1 MSSCTSATQYLSV
14 TEGRRLK
21 VMPGWWWWWGAVY
34 HELLNPVSVPAVGLL
49 INSSGELCVKGYK
62 RQEVSWHGFC
72 YSVGYVAV
80 QPQGVAVTSF

>member
-1 MSSCTSATQYLSV
+1 MSSCISATQYLSV

-21 VMPGWWWWWGAVY
+21 VMPGWWGGAVY

-62 RQEVSWHGFC
+62 IDRKSPGMAF
-72 YSVGYVAV
+72 
-80 QPQGVAVTSF
+80 VTQWAMLQCSHRGSL